1 MADLFSIDDVM
12 SDFSNLSLTPTQS
25 GSDQVP
31 LDNLDVNGLNVTSN
45 SNNSNIP
52 TPSIGAGTLTS
63 AFGSVIQ
70 GIGGYMQGQEEA
82 GADEY
87 NASLALMQG
96 EFNVQNI
103 GLQEGETLS
112 TQKAMYAK
120 AGVEQS
126 GSVLDTALNTATNFE
141 YDKQVATF
149 NAKSAANMDQYEARV
164 AKQQGG
170 FALGAGIAEAGLDIA
185 SSIFHF

>member
-1 MADLFSIDDVM
+1 LDNEDLLP
-12 SDFSNLSLTPTQS
+12 DFSGLSLTPTN
-25 GSDQVP
+25 SDQVP
-31 LDNLDVNGLNVTSN
+31 LDNLNVSGLNVTSN

-52 TPSIGAGTLTS
+52 TPSIGAGTITS

-70 GIGGYMQGQEEA
+70 GLGGYMQGQEEA

-96 EFNVQNI
+96 QFNVEQI

-149 NAKSAANMDQYEARV
+149 NAQSAANNDKYEAAV
-164 AKQQGG
+164 AKQQGN
-170 FALGAGIAEAGLDIA
+170 FALGAGVAEAGLDIGLA
-185 SSIFHF
+185 IFGL

>member
-1 MADLFSIDDVM
+1 MP
-12 SDFSNLSLTPTQS
+12 DFSNLSLTPAQS

-31 LDNLDVNGLNVTSN
+31 LDNLNVSGLNVTSN
-45 SNNSNIP
+45 SSNSNIP

-96 EFNVQNI
+96 QFNVEQI

-149 NAKSAANMDQYEARV
+149 NAKSSANMYNYEAQV
-164 AKQQGG
+164 AKQQGS
-170 FALGAGIAEAGLDIA
+170 FALGSGIAEGLL
-185 SSIFHF
+185 SLIF

>member
-1 MADLFSIDDVM
+1 MSSING
-12 SDFSNLSLTPTQS
+12 FPINLSTL
-25 GSDQVP
+25 
-31 LDNLDVNGLNVTSN
+31 L
-45 SNNSNIP
+45 NNSSNQ
-52 TPSIGAGTLTS
+52 SIGAGTITS
-63 AFGSVIQ
+63 AFGSILQ
-70 GIGGYMQGQEEA
+70 GVGGYMQGQEEA

-96 EFNVQNI
+96 EFNVEQI
-103 GLQEGETLS
+103 GLSEGETLS

-149 NAKSAANMDQYEARV
+149 NAQSAANNDKYEAAV
-164 AKQQGG
+164 AKQQGA
-170 FALGAGIAEAGLDIA
+170 FALGAGVAEAGLDVGLA
-185 SSIFHF
+185 LLMA

>member
-1 MADLFSIDDVM
+1 MDNEDLLP
-12 SDFSNLSLTPTQS
+12 DFSGLSLTPTN
-25 GSDQVP
+25 SDQVP
-31 LDNLDVNGLNVTSN
+31 LDNINVDGLNVTSN
-45 SNNSNIP
+45 SSNSNIP

-63 AFGSVIQ
+63 AFGSILS

-87 NASLALMQG
+87 NASLALMEG
-96 EFNVQNI
+96 EFNVEQI
-103 GLQEGETLS
+103 GLQEKNTLS

-149 NAKSAANMDQYEARV
+149 NSQSAANMYDYKARV
-164 AKQQGG
+164 AKQQGA
-170 FALGAGIAEAGLDIA
+170 FALGSGIAEGALSLIL
-185 SSIFHF
+185 